1 MTTVCIEVKGE
12 ISTIS
17 NISGC
22 SMAYEIATWLS
33 LALLE
38 VGLK

>member
-12 ISTIS
+12 LSTVS
-17 NISGC
+17 NISWY

-33 LALLE
+33 LVLLE